1 MEENKSDEVKK
12 EEVKNQDSSIQLL
25 EKESEVKEEKQEQ
38 SEEKNEIAPNTE
50 QSEMKQPEIEQSEI
64 EQKEI
69 KQEDAENK
77 ENEKKDEEVKE
88 EATQLKVIENEEE
101 NKEETKKKGKTKK
114 VIIIVFVILLILVA
128 LFFTIFAILNLRNTK
143 IIRGVQIGEINVSD
157 MSKED
162 AKALLDERNA
172 KNQEKQL
179 VLKYGDLEN
188 KVTYSSLAVNYQIDE
203 AINNAYNIGRDGN
216 IFENNLDILK
226 TWKDGE
232 KVELKATVDTEKL
245 NQVVQNINNT
255 IQGAVVQPS
264 YEVKDDKLIIT
275 SGKTGIKVDE
285 SKLAEYIYTAVT
297 TETDAQEQT
306 IEIPVITSEPDPI
319 DIDKIHSE
327 VYKEVKDAYYTKDP
341 FTIYPEQKGIDFD
354 VESAKVLIQ
363 EPKEQYEIQLK
374 ITKPSKTVK
383 EIGTEAFP
391 DLLGVCK
398 TNYAASNKN
407 RTTNL
412 ILAAGKINGTVLLP
426 GEEFSYNN
434 VVGKRT
440 VEAGYKNA
448 ATYSNG
454 QVVDDIGGGI
464 CQISSTLY
472 DAAVFANMD
481 ITVRR
486 NHQFVTSYLPAG
498 KDATVVWG
506 SQDFKFKNS
515 RKYPVRITATVSGGV
530 ATVQIWGVKED
541 VEYDISIET
550 KQISTIKYT
559 TQYIEDASLP
569 AGTQKV
575 SQAGANGRKVQAY
588 KVMKLNGQV
597 VSRTLLSTDTY
608 RAMTRIVRVGTKK

>member
-50 QSEMKQPEIEQSEI
+50 QIET
-64 EQKEI
+64 
-69 KQEDAENK
+69 KQEDTENK

-101 NKEETKKKGKTKK
+101 NKEEIKKKGKTKK

-179 VLKYGDLEN
+179 ILKYGDLEN
-188 KVTYSSLAVNYQIDE
+188 KVTYSSLAVSYKIDD

-216 IFENNLDILK
+216 IFENNLNILK
-226 TWKDGE
+226 TWKDGK

-264 YEVKDDKLIIT
+264 YEVKDDKLIIK
-275 SGKTGIKVDE
+275 SGKSGIKVDE
-285 SKLAEYIYTAVT
+285 QKLSEYIYTAVT

-306 IEIPVITSEPDPI
+306 IEIPVITSEPDQI

-341 FTIYPEQKGIDFD
+341 FTIYPEQNGIDFD
-354 VESAKVLIQ
+354 VESAKALIQ
-363 EPKEQYEIQLK
+363 EPKEQYEIQLT

-426 GEEFSYNN
+426 GEEFSYNG

-559 TQYIEDASLP
+559 TQYVEDPSLP

-575 SQAGANGRKVQAY
+575 TQAGANGRKVQAY

>member
-1 MEENKSDEVKK
+1 MEENKSDEVKN
-12 EEVKNQDSSIQLL
+12 EEVKSQDSSVQLL

-38 SEEKNEIAPNTE
+38 SEEKNENDPNTE
-50 QSEMKQPEIEQSEI
+50 QIET
-64 EQKEI
+64 
-69 KQEDAENK
+69 KQEDTENK

-88 EATQLKVIENEEE
+88 ETQLKVIENEEE

-114 VIIIVFVILLILVA
+114 VIVIVFVILLILVA
-128 LFFTIFAILNLRNTK
+128 LFFTIFAILNLKNTK

-354 VESAKVLIQ
+354 VESAKTLIQ

-374 ITKPSKTVK
+374 ITNPSKTVK

-398 TNYAASNKN
+398 TNYVASNKN

-559 TQYIEDASLP
+559 TQYVEDPSLP

>member
-1 MEENKSDEVKK
+1 MEENKSDEVKN
-12 EEVKNQDSSIQLL
+12 EEVKSQDSSVQLL

-38 SEEKNEIAPNTE
+38 SEEKNENDPNTE
-50 QSEMKQPEIEQSEI
+50 QIET
-64 EQKEI
+64 
-69 KQEDAENK
+69 KQEDTKNK

-88 EATQLKVIENEEE
+88 ETQLKVIENEEE

-114 VIIIVFVILLILVA
+114 VIVIVFVILLILVA
-128 LFFTIFAILNLRNTK
+128 LFFTIFAILNLKNTK

-354 VESAKVLIQ
+354 VESAKALIQ
-363 EPKEQYEIQLK
+363 ETKEQYEIQLK
-374 ITKPSKTVK
+374 ITNPSKTVK

-398 TNYAASNKN
+398 TNYVASNKN

-559 TQYIEDASLP
+559 TQYVEDPSLP

>member
-1 MEENKSDEVKK
+1 MEENKSDEVKN
-12 EEVKNQDSSIQLL
+12 EEVKSQDSSVQLL
-25 EKESEVKEEKQEQ
+25 EKESEVKED
-38 SEEKNEIAPNTE
+38 T
-50 QSEMKQPEIEQSEI
+50 
-64 EQKEI
+64 
-69 KQEDAENK
+69 ENK

-88 EATQLKVIENEEE
+88 ETQLKVIENEEE

-114 VIIIVFVILLILVA
+114 VIVIVFVILLILVA

-264 YEVKDDKLIIT
+264 YEVKDDKLIIK
-275 SGKTGIKVDE
+275 SGKSGIKVDE
-285 SKLAEYIYTAVT
+285 QKLSEYIYTAVT

-306 IEIPVITSEPDPI
+306 IEIPVITSEPDQI

-354 VESAKVLIQ
+354 VESAKTLIQ
-363 EPKEQYEIQLK
+363 EPKEQYEIQLT

-426 GEEFSYNN
+426 GEEFSYNG

-559 TQYIEDASLP
+559 TQYVEDPSLP

-575 SQAGANGRKVQAY
+575 TQAGANGRKVQAY

>member
-1 MEENKSDEVKK
+1 MEENKSDEVKN
-12 EEVKNQDSSIQLL
+12 EEVKSQDSSVQLL

-38 SEEKNEIAPNTE
+38 SEEKNENDPNTE
-50 QSEMKQPEIEQSEI
+50 QIET
-64 EQKEI
+64 
-69 KQEDAENK
+69 KQEDTENK

-88 EATQLKVIENEEE
+88 ETQLKVIENEEE

-114 VIIIVFVILLILVA
+114 VIVIVFVILLILVA
-128 LFFTIFAILNLRNTK
+128 LFFTIFAILNLKNTK

-354 VESAKVLIQ
+354 VESAKTLIQ

-374 ITKPSKTVK
+374 ITNPSKTVK

-398 TNYAASNKN
+398 TNYSASNKN

-559 TQYIEDASLP
+559 TQYVEDPSLP

>member
-1 MEENKSDEVKK
+1 MEENKSDEVKN
-12 EEVKNQDSSIQLL
+12 EEVKSQDSSVQLL
-25 EKESEVKEEKQEQ
+25 EKESEVKED
-38 SEEKNEIAPNTE
+38 T
-50 QSEMKQPEIEQSEI
+50 
-64 EQKEI
+64 
-69 KQEDAENK
+69 ENK

-88 EATQLKVIENEEE
+88 EATQLKVKENEEE

-114 VIIIVFVILLILVA
+114 VIVIVFVILLILVA

-363 EPKEQYEIQLK
+363 EPKEQYEIQLT

>member
-1 MEENKSDEVKK
+1 MEENKSDEVKN
-12 EEVKNQDSSIQLL
+12 EEVKSQDSSVQLL

-38 SEEKNEIAPNTE
+38 SEEKNENDPNTE
-50 QSEMKQPEIEQSEI
+50 QIET
-64 EQKEI
+64 
-69 KQEDAENK
+69 KQEDTKNK

-88 EATQLKVIENEEE
+88 ETQLKVIENEEE

-114 VIIIVFVILLILVA
+114 VIVIVFVILLILVA
-128 LFFTIFAILNLRNTK
+128 LFFTIFAILNLKNTK

-354 VESAKVLIQ
+354 VESAKTLIQ

-374 ITKPSKTVK
+374 ITNPSKTVK

-398 TNYAASNKN
+398 TNYVASNKN

-559 TQYIEDASLP
+559 TQYVEDPSLP

>member
-1 MEENKSDEVKK
+1 MEENKSDEVKN
-12 EEVKNQDSSIQLL
+12 EEVKSQDSSVQLL

-38 SEEKNEIAPNTE
+38 SEEKNENDPNTE
-50 QSEMKQPEIEQSEI
+50 QIET
-64 EQKEI
+64 
-69 KQEDAENK
+69 KQEDTKNK

-88 EATQLKVIENEEE
+88 ETQLKVIENEEE

-114 VIIIVFVILLILVA
+114 VIVIVFVILLILVA

-275 SGKTGIKVDE
+275 SGKTGNKVDE
-285 SKLAEYIYTAVT
+285 QKLADYIYTAVT

-354 VESAKVLIQ
+354 VESAKTLIQ

-374 ITKPSKTVK
+374 ITNPSKTVK

-398 TNYAASNKN
+398 TNYVASNKN

-412 ILAAGKINGTVLLP
+412 RLAAEKINGTVLLP
-426 GEEFSYNN
+426 GEEFSYNG

>member
-50 QSEMKQPEIEQSEI
+50 QIET
-64 EQKEI
+64 
-69 KQEDAENK
+69 KQEDTENK

-88 EATQLKVIENEEE
+88 ETTQLQVIENEEE
-101 NKEETKKKGKTKK
+101 NKEEIKKKSKAKK
-114 VIIIVFVILLILVA
+114 AIAIVFVILLILVA

-188 KVTYSSLAVNYQIDE
+188 KVTYLSLAVNYQIDE

-216 IFENNLDILK
+216 IFENNLYILK

-232 KVELKATVDTEKL
+232 NIELKATVDTEKL

-264 YEVKDDKLIIT
+264 YEVKDDKLIIK
-275 SGKTGIKVDE
+275 SGKSGIKVDE
-285 SKLAEYIYTAVT
+285 QKLSEYIYTAVT

-354 VESAKVLIQ
+354 VESAKALIQ
-363 EPKEQYEIQLK
+363 EPKEQYEIQLT

-426 GEEFSYNN
+426 GEEFSYNG

-559 TQYIEDASLP
+559 TQYVEDPSLP

-575 SQAGANGRKVQAY
+575 TQAGANGRKVQAY

>member
-1 MEENKSDEVKK
+1 MEENKSDEVKN
-12 EEVKNQDSSIQLL
+12 EEVKSQDSSVQLL

-38 SEEKNEIAPNTE
+38 SEEKNENDPNTE
-50 QSEMKQPEIEQSEI
+50 QIET
-64 EQKEI
+64 
-69 KQEDAENK
+69 KQEDTKNE

-88 EATQLKVIENEEE
+88 ETQLKVIENEEE

-114 VIIIVFVILLILVA
+114 VIVIVFVILLILVA
-128 LFFTIFAILNLRNTK
+128 LFFTIFAILNLKNTK
-143 IIRGVQIGEINVSD
+143 IIRGVKIGEINVSD

-216 IFENNLDILK
+216 IFENNLYILK

-232 KVELKATVDTEKL
+232 NIELKATVDTEKL

-264 YEVKDDKLIIT
+264 YEVKDDKLIIK
-275 SGKTGIKVDE
+275 SGKSGIKVDE
-285 SKLAEYIYTAVT
+285 QKLSEYIYTAVT

-306 IEIPVITSEPDPI
+306 IEIPVITSEPDQI

-354 VESAKVLIQ
+354 VESAKTLIQ
-363 EPKEQYEIQLK
+363 EPKEQYEIQLT

-426 GEEFSYNN
+426 GEEFSYNG

>member
-50 QSEMKQPEIEQSEI
+50 QIET
-64 EQKEI
+64 
-69 KQEDAENK
+69 KQEDTENK

-101 NKEETKKKGKTKK
+101 NKEEIKKKGKTKK

-179 VLKYGDLEN
+179 ILKYGDLEN
-188 KVTYSSLAVNYQIDE
+188 KVTYSSLAVSYKIDD

-264 YEVKDDKLIIT
+264 YEVKDDKLIIK
-275 SGKTGIKVDE
+275 SGKSGIKVDE
-285 SKLAEYIYTAVT
+285 QKLSEYIYTAVT

-354 VESAKVLIQ
+354 VESAKTLIQ

-374 ITKPSKTVK
+374 ITNPSKTVK

-398 TNYAASNKN
+398 TNYVASNKN

-412 ILAAGKINGTVLLP
+412 RLAAEKINGTVLLP
-426 GEEFSYNN
+426 GEEFSYNG

>member
-1 MEENKSDEVKK
+1 MEENKSDEVKN
-12 EEVKNQDSSIQLL
+12 EEVKSQDSSVQLL

-38 SEEKNEIAPNTE
+38 SEEKNENDPNTE
-50 QSEMKQPEIEQSEI
+50 QIET
-64 EQKEI
+64 
-69 KQEDAENK
+69 KQEDTKNE

-88 EATQLKVIENEEE
+88 ETQLKVIENEEE

-114 VIIIVFVILLILVA
+114 VIVIVFVILLILVA
-128 LFFTIFAILNLRNTK
+128 LFFTIFAILNLKNTK
-143 IIRGVQIGEINVSD
+143 IIRGVKIGEINVSD

-354 VESAKVLIQ
+354 VESAKALIQ

-374 ITKPSKTVK
+374 ITNPSKTVK

-398 TNYAASNKN
+398 TNYSASNKN

-412 ILAAGKINGTVLLP
+412 RLAAEKINGTVLLP
-426 GEEFSYNN
+426 GEEFSYNG

-559 TQYIEDASLP
+559 TQYVEDPSLP

>member
-12 EEVKNQDSSIQLL
+12 EEVKSQDSSVQLL
-25 EKESEVKEEKQEQ
+25 EKESEVKED
-38 SEEKNEIAPNTE
+38 T
-50 QSEMKQPEIEQSEI
+50 
-64 EQKEI
+64 
-69 KQEDAENK
+69 ENK

-101 NKEETKKKGKTKK
+101 NKEEIKKKGKTKK

-232 KVELKATVDTEKL
+232 NIELKATVDTEKL

-264 YEVKDDKLIIT
+264 YEVKDDKLIIK
-275 SGKTGIKVDE
+275 SGKSGIKVDE
-285 SKLAEYIYTAVT
+285 QKLSEYIYTAVT

-306 IEIPVITSEPDPI
+306 IEIPVITSEPDQI

-354 VESAKVLIQ
+354 VESAKALIQ
-363 EPKEQYEIQLK
+363 EPKEQYEIQLT

-398 TNYAASNKN
+398 TNYVASNKN

-426 GEEFSYNN
+426 GEEFSYNG

-559 TQYIEDASLP
+559 TQYVEDPSLP

>member
-1 MEENKSDEVKK
+1 MEENKSDEVKN
-12 EEVKNQDSSIQLL
+12 EEVKSQDSSVQLL
-25 EKESEVKEEKQEQ
+25 EKESEVKED
-38 SEEKNEIAPNTE
+38 T
-50 QSEMKQPEIEQSEI
+50 
-64 EQKEI
+64 
-69 KQEDAENK
+69 ENK

-88 EATQLKVIENEEE
+88 ETQLKVIENEEE

-114 VIIIVFVILLILVA
+114 VIVIVFVILLILVA
-128 LFFTIFAILNLRNTK
+128 LFFTIFAILNLKNTK

-354 VESAKVLIQ
+354 VESAKTLIQ

-374 ITKPSKTVK
+374 ITNPSKTVK

-398 TNYAASNKN
+398 TNYVASNKN

-559 TQYIEDASLP
+559 TQYVEDPSLP

>member
-50 QSEMKQPEIEQSEI
+50 QSEMKQPEIEQ
-64 EQKEI
+64 KEI

-88 EATQLKVIENEEE
+88 ETTQLQVIENEEE
-101 NKEETKKKGKTKK
+101 NKEETKKKSKAKK
-114 VIIIVFVILLILVA
+114 AIAIVFVILLILVA
-128 LFFTIFAILNLRNTK
+128 LFFTIFAILNLKNTK

-232 KVELKATVDTEKL
+232 NIELKATVDTEKL

-264 YEVKDDKLIIT
+264 YEVKDDKLIIK
-275 SGKTGIKVDE
+275 SGKSGIKVDE
-285 SKLAEYIYTAVT
+285 QKLSEYIYTAVT

-306 IEIPVITSEPDPI
+306 IEIPVITSEPDQI

-354 VESAKVLIQ
+354 VESAKALIQ
-363 EPKEQYEIQLK
+363 EPKEQYEIQLT

-398 TNYAASNKN
+398 TNYVASNKN

-426 GEEFSYNN
+426 GEEFSYNG

-559 TQYIEDASLP
+559 TQYVEDPSLP

-575 SQAGANGRKVQAY
+575 TQAGANGRKVQAY

>member
-1 MEENKSDEVKK
+1 MEENKSDEVKN
-12 EEVKNQDSSIQLL
+12 EEVKSQDSSVQLL

-38 SEEKNEIAPNTE
+38 SEEKNENDPNTE
-50 QSEMKQPEIEQSEI
+50 QIET
-64 EQKEI
+64 
-69 KQEDAENK
+69 KQEDTKNK

-88 EATQLKVIENEEE
+88 EIQLKVIENEEE

-114 VIIIVFVILLILVA
+114 VIVIVFVILLILVA
-128 LFFTIFAILNLRNTK
+128 LFFTIFAILNLKNTK

-354 VESAKVLIQ
+354 VESAKALIQ
-363 EPKEQYEIQLK
+363 ETKEQYEIQLK
-374 ITKPSKTVK
+374 ITNPSKTVK

-398 TNYAASNKN
+398 TNYSASNKN

-426 GEEFSYNN
+426 GEEFSYNG

-559 TQYIEDASLP
+559 TQYVES
-569 AGTQKV
+569 
-575 SQAGANGRKVQAY
+575 
-588 KVMKLNGQV
+588 
-597 VSRTLLSTDTY
+597 TL
-608 RAMTRIVRVGTKK
+608 R

>member
-1 MEENKSDEVKK
+1 MEENKSDEVKN
-12 EEVKNQDSSIQLL
+12 EEVKSQDSSVQLL

-38 SEEKNEIAPNTE
+38 SEEKNENDPNTE
-50 QSEMKQPEIEQSEI
+50 QIET
-64 EQKEI
+64 
-69 KQEDAENK
+69 KQEDTKNK

-88 EATQLKVIENEEE
+88 ETQLKVIENEEE

-114 VIIIVFVILLILVA
+114 VIVIVFVILLILVA
-128 LFFTIFAILNLRNTK
+128 LFFTIFAILNLKNTK

-285 SKLAEYIYTAVT
+285 QKLSDYIYTAVT

-354 VESAKVLIQ
+354 VESAKTLIQ

-374 ITKPSKTVK
+374 ITNPSKTVK

-398 TNYAASNKN
+398 TNYSASNKN

-426 GEEFSYNN
+426 GEEFSYNG

-559 TQYIEDASLP
+559 TQYVEDPSLP

>member
-50 QSEMKQPEIEQSEI
+50 QIETR
-64 EQKEI
+64 
-69 KQEDAENK
+69 QEDTENK

-101 NKEETKKKGKTKK
+101 NKEEIKKKGKTKK

-179 VLKYGDLEN
+179 ILKYGDLEN

-232 KVELKATVDTEKL
+232 NIELKATVDTEKL

-285 SKLAEYIYTAVT
+285 SKLTEYIYTAVT

-354 VESAKVLIQ
+354 VESAKALIQ
-363 EPKEQYEIQLK
+363 EPKEQYEIQLT

-426 GEEFSYNN
+426 GEEFSYNG

-575 SQAGANGRKVQAY
+575 TQAGANGRKVQAY

>member
-1 MEENKSDEVKK
+1 MEENKSDEVKN
-12 EEVKNQDSSIQLL
+12 EEVKSQDSSVQLL
-25 EKESEVKEEKQEQ
+25 EKESEVKED
-38 SEEKNEIAPNTE
+38 T
-50 QSEMKQPEIEQSEI
+50 
-64 EQKEI
+64 
-69 KQEDAENK
+69 ENK

-88 EATQLKVIENEEE
+88 ETQLKVIENEEE

-114 VIIIVFVILLILVA
+114 VIVIVFVILLILVA

-275 SGKTGIKVDE
+275 SGKTGNKVDE
-285 SKLAEYIYTAVT
+285 QKLADYIYTAVT

-354 VESAKVLIQ
+354 VESAKTLIQ

-374 ITKPSKTVK
+374 ITNPSKTVK

-398 TNYAASNKN
+398 TNYVASNKN

-426 GEEFSYNN
+426 GEEFSYNG

-559 TQYIEDASLP
+559 TQYVEDPSLL

>member
-50 QSEMKQPEIEQSEI
+50 QIETR
-64 EQKEI
+64 
-69 KQEDAENK
+69 QEDTENK

-101 NKEETKKKGKTKK
+101 NKEEIKKKGKTKK

-179 VLKYGDLEN
+179 ILKYGDLEN
-188 KVTYSSLAVNYQIDE
+188 KVTYSSLAVSYKIDD

-216 IFENNLDILK
+216 IFENNLNILK
-226 TWKDGE
+226 TWKDGK

-264 YEVKDDKLIIT
+264 YEVKDDKLIIK
-275 SGKTGIKVDE
+275 SGKSGIKVDE
-285 SKLAEYIYTAVT
+285 QKLSEYIYTAVT

-306 IEIPVITSEPDPI
+306 IEIPVITSEPDQI

-354 VESAKVLIQ
+354 VESAKALIQ
-363 EPKEQYEIQLK
+363 EPKEQYEIQLT

-398 TNYAASNKN
+398 TNYVASNKN

-426 GEEFSYNN
+426 GEEFSYNG

-559 TQYIEDASLP
+559 TQYVEDPSLP

-575 SQAGANGRKVQAY
+575 TQAGANGRKVQAY

>member
-1 MEENKSDEVKK
+1 MEENKSDEVKN
-12 EEVKNQDSSIQLL
+12 EEVKSQDSSVQLL
-25 EKESEVKEEKQEQ
+25 EKESEVKED
-38 SEEKNEIAPNTE
+38 T
-50 QSEMKQPEIEQSEI
+50 
-64 EQKEI
+64 
-69 KQEDAENK
+69 ENK

-88 EATQLKVIENEEE
+88 ETQLKVIENEEE

-114 VIIIVFVILLILVA
+114 VIVIVFVILLILVA
-128 LFFTIFAILNLRNTK
+128 LFFTIFAILNLKNTK

-188 KVTYSSLAVNYQIDE
+188 KVTYSSLAVSYKIDD

-216 IFENNLDILK
+216 IFENNLNILK
-226 TWKDGE
+226 TWKDGK

-264 YEVKDDKLIIT
+264 YEVKDDKLIIK
-275 SGKTGIKVDE
+275 SGKSGIKVDE
-285 SKLAEYIYTAVT
+285 QKLSEYIYTAVT

-363 EPKEQYEIQLK
+363 EPKEQYEIQLT

-398 TNYAASNKN
+398 TNYVASNKN

-426 GEEFSYNN
+426 GEEFSYNG

-559 TQYIEDASLP
+559 TQYVEDPSLP

-575 SQAGANGRKVQAY
+575 TQAGANGRKVQAY

>member
-1 MEENKSDEVKK
+1 MEENKSDEVKN
-12 EEVKNQDSSIQLL
+12 EEVKSQDSSVQLL

-50 QSEMKQPEIEQSEI
+50 QIET
-64 EQKEI
+64 
-69 KQEDAENK
+69 KQEDTENK

-88 EATQLKVIENEEE
+88 ETQLKVIENEEE

-114 VIIIVFVILLILVA
+114 VIVIVFVILLILVA

-162 AKALLDERNA
+162 AKALLDEINA

-354 VESAKVLIQ
+354 VESAKALIQ

-426 GEEFSYNN
+426 GEEFSYNG

-559 TQYIEDASLP
+559 TQYVEDPSLP

-575 SQAGANGRKVQAY
+575 TQAGANGRKVQAY

>member
-1 MEENKSDEVKK
+1 MEENKSDEVKN
-12 EEVKNQDSSIQLL
+12 EEVKSQDSSVQLL
-25 EKESEVKEEKQEQ
+25 EKESEVKED
-38 SEEKNEIAPNTE
+38 T
-50 QSEMKQPEIEQSEI
+50 
-64 EQKEI
+64 
-69 KQEDAENK
+69 ENK

-101 NKEETKKKGKTKK
+101 NKEEIKKKGKTKK

-216 IFENNLDILK
+216 IFENNLYILK

-232 KVELKATVDTEKL
+232 NIELKATVDTEKL

-264 YEVKDDKLIIT
+264 YEVKDDKLIIK
-275 SGKTGIKVDE
+275 SGKSGIKVDE
-285 SKLAEYIYTAVT
+285 QKLSEYIYTAVT

-354 VESAKVLIQ
+354 VESAKALIQ
-363 EPKEQYEIQLK
+363 EPKEQYEIQLT

-398 TNYAASNKN
+398 TNYVASNKN

-426 GEEFSYNN
+426 GEEFSYNG

-559 TQYIEDASLP
+559 TQYVEDPSLP

-575 SQAGANGRKVQAY
+575 TQAGANGRKVQAY

>member
-1 MEENKSDEVKK
+1 MEENKSDEVKN
-12 EEVKNQDSSIQLL
+12 EEVKSQDSSVQLL
-25 EKESEVKEEKQEQ
+25 EKESEVKED
-38 SEEKNEIAPNTE
+38 T
-50 QSEMKQPEIEQSEI
+50 
-64 EQKEI
+64 
-69 KQEDAENK
+69 ENK

-88 EATQLKVIENEEE
+88 ETQLKVIENEEE

-114 VIIIVFVILLILVA
+114 VIVIVFVILLILVA
-128 LFFTIFAILNLRNTK
+128 LFFTIFAILNLKNTK

-188 KVTYSSLAVNYQIDE
+188 KVTYSSLAVSYKIDD

-216 IFENNLDILK
+216 IFENNLNILK
-226 TWKDGE
+226 TWKDGK

-264 YEVKDDKLIIT
+264 YEVKDDKLIIK
-275 SGKTGIKVDE
+275 SGKSGIKVDE
-285 SKLAEYIYTAVT
+285 QKLSEYIYTAVT

-363 EPKEQYEIQLK
+363 EPKEQYEIQLT

-398 TNYAASNKN
+398 TNYVASNKN

-426 GEEFSYNN
+426 GEEFSYNG

-559 TQYIEDASLP
+559 TQYVEDPSLP

>member
-25 EKESEVKEEKQEQ
+25 EKESEVKEE
-38 SEEKNEIAPNTE
+38 T
-50 QSEMKQPEIEQSEI
+50 
-64 EQKEI
+64 
-69 KQEDAENK
+69 
-77 ENEKKDEEVKE
+77 
-88 EATQLKVIENEEE
+88 TQLQVIENEEE
-101 NKEETKKKGKTKK
+101 NKEETKKKSKAKK
-114 VIIIVFVILLILVA
+114 AIAIVFVILLILVA
-128 LFFTIFAILNLRNTK
+128 LFFTIFAILNLKNTK

-275 SGKTGIKVDE
+275 SGKTGNKVDE
-285 SKLAEYIYTAVT
+285 QKLADYIYTAVT

-374 ITKPSKTVK
+374 ITNPSKTVK

-398 TNYAASNKN
+398 TNYVASNKN

-426 GEEFSYNN
+426 GEEFSYNG

-559 TQYIEDASLP
+559 TQYVEDPSLP

>member
-50 QSEMKQPEIEQSEI
+50 QIETR
-64 EQKEI
+64 
-69 KQEDAENK
+69 QEDTENK

-179 VLKYGDLEN
+179 ILKYGDLEN
-188 KVTYSSLAVNYQIDE
+188 KVTYSSLAVSYKIDD

-216 IFENNLDILK
+216 IFENNLNILK
-226 TWKDGE
+226 TWKDGK

-264 YEVKDDKLIIT
+264 YEVKDDKLIIK
-275 SGKTGIKVDE
+275 SGKSGIKVDE
-285 SKLAEYIYTAVT
+285 QKLSEYIYTAVT

-306 IEIPVITSEPDPI
+306 IEIPVITSEPDQI

-354 VESAKVLIQ
+354 VESAKALIQ
-363 EPKEQYEIQLK
+363 EPKEQYEIQLT

-398 TNYAASNKN
+398 TNYVASNKN

-426 GEEFSYNN
+426 GEEFSYNG

-559 TQYIEDASLP
+559 TQYVEDPSLP

-575 SQAGANGRKVQAY
+575 TQAGANGRKVQAY

>member
-1 MEENKSDEVKK
+1 MEENKSDEVKN
-12 EEVKNQDSSIQLL
+12 EEVKSQDSSVQLL

-38 SEEKNEIAPNTE
+38 SEEKNENDPNTE
-50 QSEMKQPEIEQSEI
+50 QIET
-64 EQKEI
+64 
-69 KQEDAENK
+69 KQEDTENK

-101 NKEETKKKGKTKK
+101 NKEEIKKKGKTKK

-128 LFFTIFAILNLRNTK
+128 LFFTIFAILNLKNTK

-179 VLKYGDLEN
+179 ILKYGDLEN

-216 IFENNLDILK
+216 IFENNLYILK

-232 KVELKATVDTEKL
+232 NIELKATVDTEKL

-264 YEVKDDKLIIT
+264 YEVKDDKLIIK
-275 SGKTGIKVDE
+275 SGKSGIKVDE
-285 SKLAEYIYTAVT
+285 QKLADYIYTAVT

-363 EPKEQYEIQLK
+363 EPKEQYEIQLT

-426 GEEFSYNN
+426 GEEFSYNG

-559 TQYIEDASLP
+559 TQYVEDPSLP

>member
-1 MEENKSDEVKK
+1 MEENKSDEVKN
-12 EEVKNQDSSIQLL
+12 EEVKSQDSSVQLL
-25 EKESEVKEEKQEQ
+25 EKESEVKED
-38 SEEKNEIAPNTE
+38 T
-50 QSEMKQPEIEQSEI
+50 
-64 EQKEI
+64 
-69 KQEDAENK
+69 ENK

-101 NKEETKKKGKTKK
+101 NKEEIKKKGKTKK

-216 IFENNLDILK
+216 IFENNLYILK

-232 KVELKATVDTEKL
+232 NIELKATVDTEKL

-264 YEVKDDKLIIT
+264 YEVKDDKLIIK
-275 SGKTGIKVDE
+275 SGKSGIKVDE
-285 SKLAEYIYTAVT
+285 QKLSEYIYTAVT

-354 VESAKVLIQ
+354 VESAKALIQ
-363 EPKEQYEIQLK
+363 EPKEQYEIQLT

-426 GEEFSYNN
+426 GEEFSYNG

-559 TQYIEDASLP
+559 TQYVEDPSLP

-575 SQAGANGRKVQAY
+575 TQAGANGRKVQAY

>member
-1 MEENKSDEVKK
+1 MEENKSDEVKN
-12 EEVKNQDSSIQLL
+12 EEVKSQDSSVQLL

-38 SEEKNEIAPNTE
+38 SEEKNENDPNTE
-50 QSEMKQPEIEQSEI
+50 QIET
-64 EQKEI
+64 
-69 KQEDAENK
+69 KQEDTKNK

-88 EATQLKVIENEEE
+88 ETQLKVIENEEE

-114 VIIIVFVILLILVA
+114 VIVIVFVILLILVA
-128 LFFTIFAILNLRNTK
+128 LFFTIFAILNLKNTK

-354 VESAKVLIQ
+354 VESAKALIQ
-363 EPKEQYEIQLK
+363 ETKEQYEIQLK
-374 ITKPSKTVK
+374 ITNPSKTVK

-398 TNYAASNKN
+398 TNYSASNKN

-426 GEEFSYNN
+426 GEEFSYNG

-559 TQYIEDASLP
+559 TQYVEDPSLP

>member
-25 EKESEVKEEKQEQ
+25 EKEKEVKEEKQEQ

-50 QSEMKQPEIEQSEI
+50 QIET
-64 EQKEI
+64 
-69 KQEDAENK
+69 KQEDTENK

-101 NKEETKKKGKTKK
+101 NKEEIKKKGKTKK

-232 KVELKATVDTEKL
+232 NIELKATVDTEKL

-264 YEVKDDKLIIT
+264 YEVKDDKLIIK
-275 SGKTGIKVDE
+275 SGKSGIKVDE
-285 SKLAEYIYTAVT
+285 QKLSEYIYTAVT

-363 EPKEQYEIQLK
+363 EPKEQYEIQLT

-426 GEEFSYNN
+426 GEEFSYNG

-559 TQYIEDASLP
+559 TQYVEDPSLP

-575 SQAGANGRKVQAY
+575 TQAGANGRKVQAY

>member
-50 QSEMKQPEIEQSEI
+50 QIET
-64 EQKEI
+64 
-69 KQEDAENK
+69 KQEDTENK

-101 NKEETKKKGKTKK
+101 NKEEIKKKGKTKK

-232 KVELKATVDTEKL
+232 NIELKATVDTEKL

-285 SKLAEYIYTAVT
+285 SKLTEYIYTAVT

-354 VESAKVLIQ
+354 VESAKALIQ
-363 EPKEQYEIQLK
+363 EPKEQYEIQLT

-426 GEEFSYNN
+426 GEEFSYNG

-559 TQYIEDASLP
+559 TQYVEDPSLP